1 MEPQIID
8 YYNDYPSSINIID
21 KLNEEYENLRYIYE
35 IKNKKL
41 NRYKIPYTISET
53 LQEYKVNHGKI
64 TACFSYTIKHIL
76 NDDDIGVVSI
86 CDSVD
91 SISNI
96 TIDKL
101 YKGLYINQYIKHSLI
116 DKIINTLNIITE
128 DKNKKWCKTRI
139 HTVFNSL
146 RIKNKIYSDYDEMIN
161 DIVDNLLGNFLPDTY
176 NELCHKITFTPD
188 KKGIYYPNT
197 TDCNLCDL
205 LNYMKC
211 SKCNNLHNDNIYD
224 NLCHICE

>member
-64 TACFSYTIKHIL
+64 TACFSYTINHIL

-86 CDSVD
+86 CDSVN

-101 YKGLYINQYIKHSLI
+101 YTGLYINQYI
-116 DKIINTLNIITE
+116 N
-128 DKNKKWCKTRI
+128 
-139 HTVFNSL
+139 
-146 RIKNKIYSDYDEMIN
+146 
-161 DIVDNLLGNFLPDTY
+161 
-176 NELCHKITFTPD
+176 
-188 KKGIYYPNT
+188 
-197 TDCNLCDL
+197 
-205 LNYMKC
+205 
-211 SKCNNLHNDNIYD
+211 
-224 NLCHICE
+224 